1 MEQAGVLMVV
11 MGGGLLIIFS
21 VVISVVS
28 TFVSTIASVV
38 DDTED

>member
-1 MEQAGVLMVV
+1 MEIILLA
-11 MGGGLLIIFS
+11 GGLLIVIFG

-38 DDTED
+38 DEEDEE

>member
-1 MEQAGVLMVV
+1 MEFFLLA
-11 MGGGLLIIFS
+11 GGLLIVIFG

-38 DDTED
+38 DDEDDE

>member
-1 MEQAGVLMVV
+1 MEFFLLA
-11 MGGGLLIIFS
+11 GGLLIVIFG

-38 DDTED
+38 DEDDDE

>member
-1 MEQAGVLMVV
+1 MEFFLLA
-11 MGGGLLIIFS
+11 GGLLIVIFG

-38 DDTED
+38 DEDDNE